1 MKKLLS
7 SLLLLIVFH
16 ITINAQ
22 KQNKTTTPVL
32 SETSPI
38 MPSIHQ
44 VLINDSNQDL
54 NVFSYLV
61 GSEKLVG
68 YDVKIYSYATTDPKI
83 IKTFNNGKTAPVLQL
98 YVIDKAKYI
107 GGILED
113 QNGKTTIIKNITLEE
128 KDSTLL
134 FKVTGEAFSMSF
146 TLSNGSILKEEE
158 DLTIFFTDKVGT
170 WKINK
175 KK

>member
-22 KQNKTTTPVL
+22 KPQQQAK
-32 SETSPI
+32 TSPTI
-38 MPSIHQ
+38 PSIHQ
-44 VLINDSNQDL
+44 VLINDSNQD
-54 NVFSYLV
+54 VSIFSYLV
-61 GSEKLVG
+61 GSENLVG
-68 YDVKIYSYATTDPKI
+68 YDVKIYSYASTDSEI

-98 YVIDKAKYI
+98 YVINKTKYI
-107 GGILED
+107 GGVLED

-134 FKVTGEAFSMSF
+134 FTVTGKTFSMSF
-146 TLSNGSILKEEE
+146 TLSNGSILREEE
-158 DLTIFFTDKVGT
+158 NLTVFLTNKVGY
-170 WKINK
+170 WKIHK